1 MADRRHR
8 DPTYDWTGKRVAV
21 IGNGSSGLQ
30 VVPALQQKAAKL
42 VHYIRHATWVTTS
55 ICGFLTKDGMGTN
68 FEFTEEER
76 ERFRNCPAE
85 FLEYRKKVE
94 NAYVVVGILNRHFL
108 T

>member
-1 MADRRHR
+1 MVAYRRQR

-30 VVPALQQKAAKL
+30 TVPALQPKAAKL

-68 FEFTEEER
+68 FEFTQEER
-76 ERFRNCPAE
+76 GRFQSNPKE

-94 NAYVVVGILNRHFL
+94 NAYVLWG
-108 T
+108 